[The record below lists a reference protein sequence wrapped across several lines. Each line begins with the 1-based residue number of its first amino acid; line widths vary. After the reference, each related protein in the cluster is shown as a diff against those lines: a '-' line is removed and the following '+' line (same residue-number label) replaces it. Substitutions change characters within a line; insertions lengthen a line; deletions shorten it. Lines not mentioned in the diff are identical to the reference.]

1 MSARS
6 KARKRAVDVLFEA
19 DQRPGTAVL
28 DLLAERLRQP
38 GTQAP
43 LPQYAVDVVEGVQSH
58 AERIDEI
65 LTTYAHGWQLDRMP
79 AVDRAILRV
88 GVWEVLYNDEV
99 PDAVA
104 VDEAVEL
111 ARLLSTDDSPAFVN
125 GLLGRVVT
133 LKPALLA

>member
-1 MSARS
+1 VSARS

-19 DQRPGTAVL
+19 DQRPGTNVL
-28 DLLAERLRQP
+28 DLLAERVRQP

-43 LPQYAVDVVEGVQSH
+43 LPQYAVDIVEGVQAH

-65 LTTYAHGWQLDRMP
+65 ITTYARGWTLARMP
-79 AVDRAILRV
+79 AVDRAILRI
-88 GVWEVLYNDEV
+88 GVWEILFNDEV

-111 ARLLSTDDSPAFVN
+111 ARSLSTDESPGYVN
-125 GLLGRVVT
+125 GLLGRVVS